1 MTERRMQNDLGFTQP
16 AGTTFLEP
24 SPEELR
30 AARERTA
37 SNLRLFW
44 EHRRFLLRWTLIGS
58 TTKKV
63 ARASL
68 SGGRPWT

>member
-1 MTERRMQNDLGFTQP
+1 MTERRMQDELGFTQP
-16 AGTTFLEP
+16 DPTIFLVP

-44 EHRRFLLRWTLIGS
+44 EHRRFLLRWTLIRS
-58 TTKKV
+58 ATNKV